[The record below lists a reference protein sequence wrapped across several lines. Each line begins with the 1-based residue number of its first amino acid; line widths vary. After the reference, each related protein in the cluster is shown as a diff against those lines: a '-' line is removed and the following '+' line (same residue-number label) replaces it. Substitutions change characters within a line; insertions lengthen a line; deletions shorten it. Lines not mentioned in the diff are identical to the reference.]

1 MASVNTTASPTTI
14 LSLPNEVLIMIFEYL
29 LDDGLI
35 QSSIKFSSRAT
46 DTPPGEN
53 NVLTAIARTCK
64 RFGYLAPQY
73 VSRRV
78 ILRRSTD
85 VPLLLSRLR
94 TYPELAVR
102 VRKLVVYEY
111 DDILAASPPGSTAES
126 ALCQVAAEKPRSDE
140 MKDLWTAMGK
150 SPHESPGILRTW
162 MPLLRDPILDLLE
175 LLLLVP
181 GLELFRFLGGWS
193 RCTVYCPDAWM
204 SVNPFQHALVAALY
218 SLQNAGAR
226 FLPKLKD
233 FHVYG
238 QGLAA
243 WECAVGTLMSL
254 PQLNTLRLDPSVG
267 QNGISRPVTPGTGVS
282 STLRHLIINTPK
294 FELSNVCMMIQCIRR
309 LETLHVVYYFPF
321 RDITIMEGFELCLR
335 KHRQTL
341 KEVKLIDVAFRY
353 PRRYRARGW
362 SEFASMSTLRV
373 PFYLLLNKAHK
384 ESAISDDIVSLPPR
398 LTSLGMIPQSR
409 ESGPLDILIS
419 LSQPGR
425 AAPGFTSL
433 LIPKFRKLSCFSI
446 PYLQK
451 CFKALGVVFKEDPDA
466 FVRM

>member
-1 MASVNTTASPTTI
+1 
-14 LSLPNEVLIMIFEYL
+14 MIFEYL
-29 LDDGLI
+29 LDDGLL
-35 QSSIKFSSRAT
+35 QSSINLPSRGI

-53 NVLTAIARTCK
+53 NVLTTIARTCK

-126 ALCQVAAEKPRSDE
+126 ALCQVAAEKPRSKD
-140 MKDLWTAMGK
+140 MKDIWTAMGK
-150 SPHESPGILRTW
+150 SPHDSTGILRTW
-162 MPLLRDPILDLLE
+162 MPILRDPILDLLE

-181 GLELFRFLGGWS
+181 GLELFRFVGGWS
-193 RCTVYCPDAWM
+193 HCTVYCPDAWM

-233 FHVYG
+233 FHVCG
-238 QGLAA
+238 QGSAA

-254 PQLNTLRLDPSVG
+254 PEINTLRLDLAVG
-267 QNGISRPVTPGTGVS
+267 HNGISRPVTLETGAS
-282 STLRHLIINTPK
+282 STLRHLIINTPR

-309 LETLHVVYYFPF
+309 LETLHVVYSFPF
-321 RDITIMEGFELCLR
+321 RDITIMKGFEMCLR

-341 KEVKLIDVAFRY
+341 KEVKLIDIARRY
-353 PRRYRARGW
+353 PYRYRAPGW

-373 PFYLLLNKAHK
+373 PSYLLLNKAHK
-384 ESAISDDIVSLPPR
+384 KSSISDDLVSLPPR

-409 ESGPLDILIS
+409 ERGPLDILIS
-419 LSQPGR
+419 LSQPGQ
-425 AAPGFTSL
+425 AAPGLTSL
-433 LIPKFRKLSCFSI
+433 LISKFSGLNCFSI

-466 FVRM
+466 FVPM